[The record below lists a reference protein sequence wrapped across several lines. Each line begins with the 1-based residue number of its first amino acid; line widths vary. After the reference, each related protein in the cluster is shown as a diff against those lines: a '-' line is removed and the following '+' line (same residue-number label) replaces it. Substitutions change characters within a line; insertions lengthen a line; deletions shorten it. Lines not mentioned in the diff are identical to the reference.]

1 MGIPN
6 NFCNVSVDLLCN
18 YKNDLFSGRFVY
30 KLETEE
36 IYTELILFTISQVL
50 KCVEANKVVGKT
62 FKRCKSA
69 GYKKIHH
76 GASEEYAGLSKRQV
90 LMSVTSNEQLRN
102 FNVRFTNKTKPRP
115 VSVKKIQEQHQI
127 DLLGMKRMKVEYKEK
142 CYQYIF
148 LLI

>member
-1 MGIPN
+1 M
-6 NFCNVSVDLLCN
+6 
-18 YKNDLFSGRFVY
+18 
-30 KLETEE
+30 
-36 IYTELILFTISQVL
+36 
-50 KCVEANKVVGKT
+50 GKT
-62 FKRCKSA
+62 FERCKSA

-76 GASEEYAGLSKRQV
+76 GAGEEYAGLSKRQV

-115 VSVKKIQEQHQI
+115 VSVKRIQEQHQI
-127 DLLGMKRMKVEYKEK
+127 DLLGMKSMKVEYKKK

>member
-1 MGIPN
+1 M
-6 NFCNVSVDLLCN
+6 
-18 YKNDLFSGRFVY
+18 
-30 KLETEE
+30 
-36 IYTELILFTISQVL
+36 
-50 KCVEANKVVGKT
+50 GKT

-76 GASEEYAGLSKRQV
+76 GAGEEYAGLSKRQV

-115 VSVKKIQEQHQI
+115 VSVKRIQEQHQI
-127 DLLGMKRMKVEYKEK
+127 DLLGMKSMKVEYKKK

-148 LLI
+148 LLIWNSNIKENAIDIFFRWWTYFTDFFGLLHLQERKTVMWKRNCNGSIKNMHN